1 MSSWRTSVCLPMNV
15 LLNNCTP
22 SCTVC
27 TTFSW
32 THSQSFARSSSKT
45 FVNEE
50 KKFVVALSFPPRC
63 CLFWLQTPG
72 SMYQF
77 VSCDQSTNLDF
88 NFYHRTLNSTHRN
101 VNIARFG
108 TRVKSAFNPMNRQLL
123 ASNSNVTHPLATAS
137 TRSIN
142 LLSAKCGCANTTPLF
157 FQESKISQS
166 VVKCLFRCLRISW
179 RNK

>member
-1 MSSWRTSVCLPMNV
+1 
-15 LLNNCTP
+15 
-22 SCTVC
+22 
-27 TTFSW
+27 
-32 THSQSFARSSSKT
+32 
-45 FVNEE
+45 
-50 KKFVVALSFPPRC
+50 
-63 CLFWLQTPG
+63 
-72 SMYQF
+72 MYQF

-142 LLSAKCGCANTTPLF
+142 LFSAKCGCANTTPLF
-157 FQESKISQS
+157 FTNPRYHSRSSNAFS
-166 VVKCLFRCLRISW
+166 VVCAFPDATNNSRVFFNLKNFFHCHRSAIYWQPIIAHNRTIHTASDDSCFI
-179 RNK
+179 